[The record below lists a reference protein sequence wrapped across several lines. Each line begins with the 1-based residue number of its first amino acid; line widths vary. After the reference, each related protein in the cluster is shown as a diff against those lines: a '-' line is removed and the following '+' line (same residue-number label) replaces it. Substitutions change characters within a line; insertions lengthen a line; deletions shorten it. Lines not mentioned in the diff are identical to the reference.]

1 MRVILIFWGCFV
13 AIFIQAQDNRDW
25 RFINNAISVIPT
37 ENYVDQPYVVIA
49 KNGDWVCVQTTGP
62 GKEST
67 AGQHIAATISSDKGL
82 TWSSLIN
89 IEPSREIPSSWAIPY
104 VTSYGR
110 IYVFYSFNGDNI
122 NTKPNGEPLSVN
134 TIQGWFCFKYS
145 DDHGRTWS
153 EKRYRLPMRKTT
165 VDYINPWNGEL
176 QLFWSIDSPISV
188 DSSIYFAFTKLAIHA
203 HDMGE
208 GWFYKSDNI
217 NTERDPEKLNWELL
231 PDSNIGVSETSLG
244 KTQEEHNMVS
254 LDNDDLY
261 CVFRTTEGYPGESY
275 SRDGGHSW
283 SVPEF
288 ARDKN
293 GRVIKHPRACPKLFK
308 CENGNYLLWYH
319 NNNRR
324 GWIGFRN
331 PAWILGGIGKNG
343 RIEWGQPEILLYGD
357 GGVGPLNKG
366 LHRMSYPSLIEEN
379 GNYWV
384 THSQKDDILSEV
396 IPPDYCKARVH
407 AIDPKLLNGLWR
419 QGKDKTITR
428 KGLILEKGRISQKQS
443 ISFSDLPGLAVG
455 SFSIEMLLNVN
466 ELIPGQILLDN
477 RDSKGNG
484 VSISVSLKRTIEI
497 SLKDGQVSSSWYTDP
512 GIVQPGKHHIVFV
525 VDGAANIITTIV
537 NGILCDGG
545 RYRHTGWYWFDSEIN
560 NVKGSKNLIVLPN
573 FNGEVTEMRIYNR
586 HLTTSEAISNYY
598 GVMEKMI
605 QSIIK
610 ILKKRNSINP
620 VMSIIIAFLFT
631 QSGCLSSSTE
641 TILIE
646 AESFDNK
653 GGWVVD
659 QQSMDQMGSPYL
671 LAHGLGTP
679 VEDATAIIK
688 VPEKGKYRV
697 WVRTRDWVAPWGV
710 PGFSPGKF
718 GVLFDKKPL
727 KTVFGTEG
735 AEWRWQDGGTVRLD
749 RGKVEIALHDMTG
762 FAGRCDAIVL
772 TKDMNFIPPNES
784 KTLSQFRRASLGLP
798 EDPETAGE
806 FDLVVVG
813 GGMAGITTA
822 ISAARLGCTVALI
835 QNRPVLGGNNSSE
848 VRVGLSGL
856 IFQEPYP
863 NLGKLVDEIGS
874 IGHWT
879 LWEAKRNP

>member
-37 ENYVDQPYVVIA
+37 ENYVDQPYVVIT

-217 NTERDPEKLNWELL
+217 NTEKDPEKLNWELL

-308 CENGNYLLWYH
+308 CENGNYFLWYH

-407 AIDPKLLNGLWR
+407 AIDPKLLN
-419 QGKDKTITR
+419 
-428 KGLILEKGRISQKQS
+428 
-443 ISFSDLPGLAVG
+443 
-455 SFSIEMLLNVN
+455 
-466 ELIPGQILLDN
+466 
-477 RDSKGNG
+477 
-484 VSISVSLKRTIEI
+484 
-497 SLKDGQVSSSWYTDP
+497 
-512 GIVQPGKHHIVFV
+512 
-525 VDGAANIITTIV
+525 
-537 NGILCDGG
+537 
-545 RYRHTGWYWFDSEIN
+545 
-560 NVKGSKNLIVLPN
+560 
-573 FNGEVTEMRIYNR
+573 
-586 HLTTSEAISNYY
+586 
-598 GVMEKMI
+598 
-605 QSIIK
+605 
-610 ILKKRNSINP
+610 
-620 VMSIIIAFLFT
+620 
-631 QSGCLSSSTE
+631 CLS
-641 TILIE
+641 
-646 AESFDNK
+646 A
-653 GGWVVD
+653 
-659 QQSMDQMGSPYL
+659 
-671 LAHGLGTP
+671 
-679 VEDATAIIK
+679 
-688 VPEKGKYRV
+688 
-697 WVRTRDWVAPWGV
+697 
-710 PGFSPGKF
+710 
-718 GVLFDKKPL
+718 L

-735 AEWRWQDGGTVRLD
+735 AEWRWQDSGTVRLD

-784 KTLSQFRRASLGLP
+784 KTLSQFSRASLGLP

-835 QNRPVLGGNNSSE
+835 QNRPVLGGNNSFE